1 MQDAALDRNDSR
13 SQNAQDTLQSSSHNP
28 SSSSSGLHPVSSDIV
43 VDVLAAATY
52 NHNLTDHISLCRL
65 TDRSFLV
72 TFGTWGDVSRGAAS
86 VGVLSSDNS
95 ELIFSEPCF
104 YTEKV
109 PHPIPSFA
117 TRVSDQHAVLLQDR
131 GLMQMARVDDDCN
144 SGINKTPSGII
155 FGDPVKQPSETA
167 SSYWNMRMWRP
178 SDGLVAVL
186 HSSRA
191 TKRPAVSLARYC
203 ESSLRIEEWNGPF
216 ESHGVPDGMGS
227 WIKGEVLSDS
237 RIFLLYGCS
246 SPGYAIMGVVGT
258 IDMDCRT
265 VTYGSPAPLAPQ
277 RGPDIQIVPGS
288 FLCEIAVLSESL
300 VMVAYSHGD
309 EAVGKVVVGAIDA
322 ATGAIDFHGW
332 NTFQTHGVWEIAA
345 TSIPGTSSCMIAF
358 SDSPQARPDQWQ
370 SIAGPGTII
379 LSHYMPSTRQ
389 VTFNGKMV
397 YEPSRVWKSRI
408 LALSQDTLVVAT
420 RNYSRRQN
428 GDAVVLRLK

>member
-1 MQDAALDRNDSR
+1 MT
-13 SQNAQDTLQSSSHNP
+13 QDTLQSSHNP
-28 SSSSSGLHPVSSDIV
+28 SSGLHPISSDFV

-52 NHNLTDHISLCRL
+52 NYNLTDHISMCRL
-65 TDRSFLV
+65 TNRSFLV

-117 TRVSDQHAVLLQDR
+117 TRVSNTHAVLLQDR
-131 GLMQMARVDDDCN
+131 GFMQMARVDDGNDGSKSARC
-144 SGINKTPSGII
+144 IV
-155 FGDPVKQPSETA
+155 FGDPVKQPPETA
-167 SSYWNMRMWRP
+167 SSYWNMRMWKP

-191 TKRPAVSLARYC
+191 TKLPAVTLARYS
-203 ESSLRIEEWNGPF
+203 ESSLTIEDWKGPF
-216 ESHGVPDGMGS
+216 ASHGVPDDMVS

-237 RIFLLYGCS
+237 QIFLLYAS
-246 SPGYAIMGVVGT
+246 SRPDGNAIMGVVGT
-258 IDMDCRT
+258 IDMDGRT
-265 VTYGSPAPLAPQ
+265 VTYGSPAPLAPED
-277 RGPDIQIVPGS
+277 GPDVQIVPGS
-288 FLCEIAVLSESL
+288 FLCEISVLSESL
-300 VMVAYSHGD
+300 VMVTYSHGD
-309 EAVGKVVVGAIDA
+309 EAAGEVVVGAIDQ

-332 NTFQTHGVWEIAA
+332 VTFQPNGVWELAA
-345 TSIPGTSSCMIAF
+345 ASIPGSSSCMIAF
-358 SDSPQARPDQWQ
+358 SASPQARPDQWQ
-370 SIAGPGTII
+370 SIAGPGTV
-379 LSHYMPSTRQ
+379 LLGHYMASTRQ
-389 VTFNGKMV
+389 VTFNGKIV

-428 GDAVVLRLK
+428 GEAVALRLK